1 MIIIEM
7 GACPTKTPKQTT
19 RNSPILKSKIFHM
32 LTKKWRGGGGN
43 CFKIKFSVYI
53 FIPVYGKWSFAKKM
67 GRWVLQLTLKNYAL

>member
-32 LTKKWRGGGGN
+32 LTKKWRGVATALKLN
-43 CFKIKFSVYI
+43 FLYI
-53 FIPVYGKWSFAKKM
+53 YLYRYMENGLLQKKWED
-67 GRWVLQLTLKNYAL
+67 GCYNLL

>member
-32 LTKKWRGGGGN
+32 LTKKWRGGVATALKLN
-43 CFKIKFSVYI
+43 FLYI
-53 FIPVYGKWSFAKKM
+53 YLYRYMENGLLQKKWED
-67 GRWVLQLTLKNYAL
+67 GCYNLL

>member
-53 FIPVYGKWSFAKKM
+53 FIPVYEKWSFAKKM